1 MNYEM
6 TLVLITHN
14 RPIFLKRSLDY
25 YSGVPYRLMVL
36 DSSVHSLQDEVSRYA
51 QVDYI
56 HCPEFGYKELLDKVK
71 KGVSLVCTPYMA
83 FVADDDFILHSAL
96 DECLRF
102 LQYNTDYG
110 LCHGYCLMYLA
121 EAEKVHYFRR
131 EKIVKEDYCSESAG
145 DRILD
150 FMANYMPPYYAVTR
164 TDLMK
169 EWHGMI
175 SSEYGMEFQEFGHSF
190 HLLANSKARVLRQP
204 YVVREQNYP
213 VSDHGTDIF
222 SALHW
227 KSGSQGAEKRR
238 FMAFLADNLMRSGCP
253 DVHAK
258 RLVEEAFRQLSECL
272 ISGRSLHLKEI
283 FHSQWDAFA
292 ENPSWIFEP
301 EQFVEM
307 PYYNQ
312 VFFAELEVLDLLIR
326 VCPAGKLQLEQ
337 LGPVIA
343 EQQRILLEYQDA
355 PCVYEVDSKLLIEQA
370 FKLNPFNC
378 DVATLLGEVNAS
390 MDGPYAR
397 WAKKLAGATAVSEA
411 FQRIKVATDPDAF
424 ERFSPAR
431 SNEVSTWLAARQS
444 TPSQMAQIADFF
456 ESHGG
461 GPQFVVFI
469 LDLEGDEA
477 RLNITID
484 SFAEAR
490 RFYPA
495 LSAVVLSVGDFSIQM
510 SSNYLNFIQVSVAGY
525 IAKLNCL
532 VEESSSY
539 WVILARAGEQFTTC
553 GLQIAAQELAL
564 APDCWALY
572 GDELQRMPDGSLGAA
587 LRPGFNLDLMLS
599 FPAVMAR
606 HWLIRRD
613 LLIELGGFNVDLSDA
628 LELDFLLRLIEVK
641 GLSGL
646 GHVSEPLVIS
656 DALVLVNNAHEQS
669 AILRHLASRGYH
681 ARLVDYLPG
690 RYRIAYGHENSPL
703 VSIIIP
709 TKDQLPI
716 LQRCVE
722 SLLEKTRYQNYELLI
737 VDNASEAAEACEWL
751 AAVERMGEEKVR
763 VLRYPQPFNYSAINN
778 MAAREARGEY
788 LVLLN
793 NDTAIISESWLDE
806 LLNHAQR
813 PEVGI
818 VGAKLLLADGFIQH
832 AGIVLGLR
840 GANRVCG
847 PAQHPFV
854 GEGMDSPGFMNRLQV
869 DQNYSAV
876 TAACLMIRKSIYEE
890 VGGLDEEN
898 FKVSYNDV
906 DLCLKVGDLG
916 YLTVWTPHAVVM
928 HEGSVS
934 QKQVDPA
941 SLEAKHKRFV
951 SEQNAMYA
959 KWLPKLANDPA
970 YNVNLALNGPGFTLE
985 TNIDLT
991 WRPLAWRPLP
1001 VMLAHN
1007 ADPWGCGHYRI
1018 IKPHGAMC
1026 DAGLIDGAV
1035 ADRLLEPAELL
1046 RLAPDVVVYQ
1056 RPTKQ
1061 ESLDNMERSR
1071 KFSTAFKV
1079 YELDD
1084 YLPNVP
1090 IKSAHRTMMS
1100 KDLLKLLRKGL
1111 GYVDRFVVSTPAL
1124 ANALGDFHADI
1135 RIVEN
1140 RLPLDWW
1147 GQLAL
1152 SINTAAKPRV
1162 GWAGGAGHQ
1171 GDLELIADVVRDLAD
1186 EVDWVFFGMCPDKLR
1201 PYVAEYFPGI
1211 DIQQYPGK
1219 MASLRLD
1226 LALAPL
1232 EDNLFNACKSNL
1244 KLLEYGV
1251 CGYPVIAS
1259 DIECYRGGLPVTLVK
1274 NRYRDW
1280 MEAIRAHLADR
1291 QALAARGSQ
1300 LRETIQR
1307 DWMLTG
1313 SCLEAWRNAWLP
1325 D

>member
-1 MNYEM
+1 MNCEM

-14 RPIFLKRSLDY
+14 RPVFLKRSLAY

-36 DSSVHSLQDEVSRYA
+36 DSSIESSQDQTSHYD
-51 QVDYI
+51 QVEYI
-56 HCPEFGYKELLDKVK
+56 HCPEFGYREILDKVK

-96 DECLRF
+96 DDCLRF
-102 LQYNTDYG
+102 LKSNADYG

-121 EAEKVHYFRR
+121 EAQKTHYFRR
-131 EKIVKEDYCSESAG
+131 EKIVKEDYCSESVD
-145 DRILD
+145 DRLLE
-150 FMANYMPPYYAVTR
+150 FMANYIPPYYAVTR

-175 SSEYGMEFQEFGHSF
+175 SSEYGVEFQEFGHSF
-190 HLLANSKARVLRQP
+190 HLLVNSKARVLRRP
-204 YVVREQNYP
+204 YIVREQNYP
-213 VSDHGTDIF
+213 VSEHGTDIL

-238 FMAFLADNLMRSGCP
+238 FIAFLADNLIRSGCP

-258 RLVEEAFRQLSECL
+258 WLVQEAFRQLSECL
-272 ISGRSLHLKEI
+272 LSGRSLNLKEV
-283 FHSQWDAFA
+283 FHSQWKALADK
-292 ENPSWIFEP
+292 PSWMFEP

-337 LGPVIA
+337 LGPVIE

-355 PCVYEVDSKLLIEQA
+355 PCALEVDNKLLIEQA
-370 FKLNPFNC
+370 FELNPFNC
-378 DVATLLGEVNAS
+378 DVATLLGQLNAS

-397 WAKKLAGATAVSEA
+397 WAEKLAGATAVSEA

-424 ERFSPAR
+424 ERFAPAH
-431 SNEVSTWLAARQS
+431 SDEVSIWLAARQ
-444 TPSQMAQIADFF
+444 TAGGQFVKIADFF
-456 ESHGG
+456 EAQGG
-461 GPQFVVFI
+461 SPQFVMLV
-469 LDLEGDEA
+469 LDLEDNEEK
-477 RLNITID
+477 LNSTID
-484 SFAEAR
+484 SVVEAR
-490 RFYPA
+490 RFYPE
-495 LSAVVLSVGDFSIQM
+495 LSAIVLSVSDVSK
-510 SSNYLNFIQVSVAGY
+510 NLCNANLNFIQVCVADY
-525 IAKLNCL
+525 IDKLNSL
-532 VEESSSY
+532 VTESSGD
-539 WVILARAGEQFTTC
+539 WVMLVRAGEQFTTC

-572 GDELQRMPDGSLGAA
+572 GDELQRMADGSLGAA
-587 LRPGFNLDLMLS
+587 FRPGFNLDLMLS
-599 FPAVMAR
+599 FPAVMAK
-606 HWLIRRD
+606 HWLIKREF
-613 LLIELGGFNVDLSDA
+613 LIGLGGFNSDFPDA

-656 DALVLVNNAHEQS
+656 DAVVLVDNAQEKS
-669 AILRHLASRGYH
+669 TILRHLASRGYQ

-690 RYRIAYGHENSPL
+690 RYRIAYGHAPSPL

-722 SLLEKTRYQNYELLI
+722 SLLEKTRYVHYELLI
-737 VDNASEAAEACEWL
+737 VDNNSETLEAREWL
-751 AAVERMGEEKVR
+751 AAIEQMGEAKVR
-763 VLRYPQPFNYSAINN
+763 VLRYPYPFNYSAINN

-818 VGAKLLLADGFIQH
+818 VGAKLLYPDGRIQH
-832 AGIVLGLR
+832 AGVILGLR
-840 GANRVCG
+840 G
-847 PAQHPFV
+847 PAEHPFI
-854 GEGMDSPGFMNRLQV
+854 GEAMDAPGFMNRLQV

-876 TAACLMIRKSIYEE
+876 TAACLMIRKSIYDE

-941 SLEAKHKRFV
+941 SLEVKRKRFLA
-951 SEQNAMYA
+951 EQDAVYA

-970 YNVNLALNGPGFTLE
+970 YNANLALNGPGFTLE

-991 WRPLAWRPLP
+991 WRPLAWRPMP

-1071 KFSTAFKV
+1071 RFSSAFKV

-1084 YLPNVP
+1084 YLPNTP

-1100 KDLLKLLRKGL
+1100 KDLVKLLRKGL

-1124 ANALGDFHADI
+1124 ANALADFHTDI

-1152 SINTAAKPRV
+1152 SINTSVKPRV
-1162 GWAGGAGHQ
+1162 GWAGGVGHQ

-1219 MASLRLD
+1219 LASLRLD

-1280 MEAIRAHLADR
+1280 MEAIRAQLADR

-1313 SCLEAWRNAWLP
+1313 GCLESWRNAWLP